1 MNTPLM
7 VGICLTLG
15 VAASAAGR
23 AAGAPP
29 LAYPKEA
36 AVAVSDTIH
45 QEVDFTASPK
55 RIYDALLDSKQ
66 FTSFAGRP
74 STIDPK
80 VGGTFSLFGGPIVGM
95 NIELVS
101 EKRIV
106 QAWRVATWPEG
117 VYSIATFTLVARGTG
132 THLVFD
138 QAGFPPAEHDH
149 LTAGWSSNYW
159 TPLKAYLK

>member
-1 MNTPLM
+1 MNAPLM
-7 VGICLTLG
+7 VGICLTLAI
-15 VAASAAGR
+15 VASTAGR
-23 AAGAPP
+23 AAGPAP
-29 LAYPKEA
+29 LAA
-36 AVAVSDTIH
+36 SGAIAVAMSDTIH

-80 VGGTFSLFGGPIVGM
+80 VGGAFSLFGGPIVGV
-95 NIELVS
+95 NIELVP

-149 LTAGWSSNYW
+149 LSAGWSSNYW
-159 TPLKAYLK
+159 TPLKAYLR